1 MTALRLLPSRWLE
14 VNYSYL
20 VPLRPFHKMPRRM
33 WAPPL
38 LFLAWPGLFCGVRGT
53 WDDEDD
59 EWGKSWKPDDTWEN
73 QWSPK
78 PNDSATTVD
87 EWEQRWTNSQPMG
100 VTSSASS
107 SSSTLPA
114 PVQPLPYACPS
125 ATWTSDSVASAGGA
139 TSSSSTWRPWTHE
152 EIMAMMAE
160 RWDEN
165 ISLALQD
172 EVMQEAIM
180 EDTATHLLPPIPEDL
195 PLPFLVNAAENLKDD
210 EKWWEK
216 VRDRRRLRGQD
227 GVELRPHGGGLHGE
241 HPGCSSTKSSSSS
254 SSPTASTSST
264 TPVTPSASRLTG
276 ADLD

>member
-1 MTALRLLPSRWLE
+1 
-14 VNYSYL
+14 
-20 VPLRPFHKMPRRM
+20 
-33 WAPPL
+33 
-38 LFLAWPGLFCGVRGT
+38 
-53 WDDEDD
+53 
-59 EWGKSWKPDDTWEN
+59 
-73 QWSPK
+73 
-78 PNDSATTVD
+78 
-87 EWEQRWTNSQPMG
+87 
-100 VTSSASS
+100 
-107 SSSTLPA
+107 
-114 PVQPLPYACPS
+114 
-125 ATWTSDSVASAGGA
+125 
-139 TSSSSTWRPWTHE
+139 
-152 EIMAMMAE
+152 MMAE

-227 GVELRPHGGGLHGE
+227 GVELRAHGGGLHGE